1 MTVKD
6 LREVIHEN
14 YYQQISLIEE
24 DSYYSLKKFRKEN
37 SIILTTKFMEKIQDP
52 SNAKESY
59 DLFFKN
65 KA

>member
-6 LREVIHEN
+6 LREVTHEN